1 MTPEKSAHL
10 SEEAIN
16 DVLIGLSSPESDAHL
31 AVCSACRGQLQEFRS
46 EMLNFNQASLAWS
59 EARPAALRANG
70 RSRVRR
76 VMSSPWSWALAAAV
90 LMAAVWL
97 PVWKYN
103 HPSLVNK
110 ASINDVPGR
119 DASGRDAS
127 SPGQTAED
135 SEAQIAQDN
144 DLLRSVNVALSENEE
159 SPINEYHLSEG
170 PHARSK
176 ARPELGNR

>member
-1 MTPEKSAHL
+1 MTPEESAHL

-16 DVLIGLSSPESDAHL
+16 DVLIGLGSLESEAHL
-31 AVCSACRGQLQEFRS
+31 ALCSTCRGKLKEFRS

-59 EARPAALRANG
+59 EARPAAALGGDRG
-70 RSRVRR
+70 SRVRR
-76 VMSSPWSWALAAAV
+76 AISSPWSWAIAAAV
-90 LMAAVWL
+90 LMVAIGLSLW
-97 PVWKYN
+97 N
-103 HPSLVNK
+103 HNYSSIVNN
-110 ASINDVPGR
+110 ASIND
-119 DASGRDAS
+119 ASGPAQS
-127 SPGQTAED
+127 AED

-144 DLLRSVNVALSENEE
+144 DLLRSVNMALSENEE